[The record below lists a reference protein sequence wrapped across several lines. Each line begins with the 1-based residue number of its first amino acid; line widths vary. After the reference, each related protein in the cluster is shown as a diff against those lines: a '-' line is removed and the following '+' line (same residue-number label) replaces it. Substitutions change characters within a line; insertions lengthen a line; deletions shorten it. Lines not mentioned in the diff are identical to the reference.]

1 MHVEKFKDDFPLA
14 AAELGRNLYV
24 DDLLSG
30 TDTVEEALALQR
42 DAVQLMAK
50 AGLPIRK
57 WCSSDAEVMKG
68 IPETERGA
76 LGRHLLTSQLQDEQD
91 CEVETRPSSS
101 ALGVEWF
108 IEGDTLR
115 YTGFSKMNLPEGQ
128 CTKREVVAAV
138 ASFFDPL
145 GLIAPFICMDL
156 LPVAAFLMKNFPLFT
171 FPLLSLF
178 PPFTKSA
185 SLPFIASLFSSL
197 RASLLTV
204 VLYLLLPFLYHYV
217 LYVYMCVC
225 LLGFVCVTNI
235 NSLIP
240 ISVIY
245 GCPFLLLSSS
255 SDRFLCYSILK
266 D

>member
-30 TDTVEEALALQR
+30 TDTVEEALALQK

-68 IPETERGA
+68 IPEAERGA

-145 GLIAPFICMDL
+145 GLIAPFIISAKILIQRLWKRSLDWDEA
-156 LPVAAFLMKNFPLFT
+156 LPADVLAEWHAWTREVPHLDKIWVPRCFRSYQRLDSKG
-171 FPLLSLF
+171 
-178 PPFTKSA
+178 
-185 SLPFIASLFSSL
+185 IESSPH
-197 RASLLTV
+197 SLL
-204 VLYLLLPFLYHYV
+204 
-217 LYVYMCVC
+217 
-225 LLGFVCVTNI
+225 
-235 NSLIP
+235 
-240 ISVIY
+240 
-245 GCPFLLLSSS
+245 
-255 SDRFLCYSILK
+255 RRQ
-266 D
+266 